1 MVTLQE
7 SGRPYYAEHVSLEGY
22 LVFRASHTHGRY
34 RNNNVTLYHNM
45 EEATRGAHYSESIKP
60 FQRQNN
66 GRLTLTSMEIQYVGQ
81 DKWDAKIKKID
92 ALLHT
97 RKWKGQSNLPLEKF
111 VQQHRN
117 AYISMQE
124 CTVHVQY
131 QLLND
136 NTRVGYF
143 LDVLDSQHLPLLS
156 AAGNIE
162 EDNGIAGKR
171 NDFELAVAYILPK
184 DPVLK

>member
-1 MVTLQE
+1 MD
-7 SGRPYYAEHVSLEGY
+7 
-22 LVFRASHTHGRY
+22 
-34 RNNNVTLYHNM
+34 
-45 EEATRGAHYSESIKP
+45 
-60 FQRQNN
+60 
-66 GRLTLTSMEIQYVGQ
+66 IQYVGQ

-97 RKWKGQSNLPLEKF
+97 RKWKGQSNFPLETF

-117 AYISMQE
+117 AYISMQA

-171 NDFELAVAYILPK
+171 KDFELAVAYILPK
-184 DPVLK
+184 DPVLKWQSNNNNKISQARISDTNATGFYSRNVIGTSGVHLRWHANPEYKKLSQDHEKELWQCPKER